1 MPKTNMNATTTIPA
15 IDKQL
20 GKRAP
25 HQTAAE
31 LLMLVTTFC
40 WASNI
45 VAGKEALQGFGPL
58 ALAQLRMSL
67 AALFYG
73 ALFFF
78 WQGRP
83 RLHLTRRQWLFLG
96 LMGFTGI
103 TLNQIC
109 FLGGLARTSV
119 THTGLIQAVGPIMVL
134 LLAAFIGRE
143 VLTLQN
149 CAGMAIAFTGV
160 AVLLTGK
167 SSSQNGAHWSGDVI
181 LLAAGASFAVYTIL
195 MKEVASDYD
204 ALTLSIL
211 VFGLGAALLM
221 PFCLGSLARV
231 EWRQVPFRAWA
242 GLAYMV
248 VFGSVVAY
256 LIYAFALSVL
266 SASKAAAFAYLQ
278 PVMAVALGVWLLG
291 ERVTA
296 GEFAGGA
303 LILLG
308 VYLTERQRAKSRA
321 AGEAKMVGVPRQT
334 GVLAHRR
341 ATRRSHSQRLAT
353 ALSAFGEACSSQV
366 SILEEWQHCVAPPL
380 NVLNYARKELVT
392 RSLRKAAISNGSM
405 RASGRGGHSC
415 CSAEWRAALPTSG
428 HSHQNPAYCNPQPKE
443 CSDD

>member
-1 MPKTNMNATTTIPA
+1 MNNTTIMPTTNT
-15 IDKQL
+15 QP
-20 GKRAP
+20 KR
-25 HQTAAE
+25 TARHEDTAE
-31 LLMLVTTFC
+31 VLMLVTTFC

-58 ALAQLRMSL
+58 ALAQLRMSI
-67 AALFYG
+67 AALFFG
-73 ALFFF
+73 VLFLS
-78 WQGRP
+78 WPGRP
-83 RLHLTRRQWLFLG
+83 KLHFFRKQWFLLG

-143 VLTLQN
+143 LLTFQN
-149 CAGMAIAFTGV
+149 CAGMAIAFAGV

-167 SSSQNGAHWSGDVI
+167 SASQNGAHWSGDVI
-181 LLAAGASFAVYTIL
+181 LLAAGASFAFYTIL
-195 MKEVASDYD
+195 MKDVASDYD
-204 ALTLSIL
+204 ALTLSML
-211 VFGLGAALLM
+211 VFGLGAVLLV
-221 PFCLGSLARV
+221 PFSLGSVAKV
-231 EWRQVPFRAWA
+231 EWHEVPFRAWA

-303 LILLG
+303 LILFG
-308 VYLTERQRAKSRA
+308 VYLTEQVRARGRVASETKRAEMSRKA
-321 AGEAKMVGVPRQT
+321 
-334 GVLAHRR
+334 GVLTQRTAGRW
-341 ATRRSHSQRLAT
+341 SHSQKLTT

-366 SILEEWQHCVAPPL
+366 SILKECRRCVIPPL
-380 NVLNYARKELVT
+380 NVLNDALKKLATRFSRHIPVRSSPRQVHGIARH
-392 RSLRKAAISNGSM
+392 R
-405 RASGRGGHSC
+405 C
-415 CSAEWRAALPTSG
+415 CSARLRVALPTG
-428 HSHQNPAYCNPQPKE
+428 RNSHRVPFNWQVRE
-443 CSDD
+443 HFDDR